1 MMRGV
6 HNDFKSKRS
15 PDRIQDFREAANH
28 PLPEV
33 YPSTYFYCYSGTDF
47 LGLYVLGTTD
57 CKEYLLGCAWVLMHS
72 ALHPD
77 RKAGQQAAEKPD
89 CGSAMNS
96 RIS

>member
-1 MMRGV
+1 MTSNP
-6 HNDFKSKRS
+6 NDHQIVSKISGKQRTI
-15 PDRIQDFREAANH
+15 RFLNFIH
-28 PLPEV
+28 PLIFIAIPALIFWGFTCWERQTAKGICLV
-33 YPSTYFYCYSGTDF
+33 
-47 LGLYVLGTTD
+47 V
-57 CKEYLLGCAWVLMHS
+57 LGCAWVLMHS